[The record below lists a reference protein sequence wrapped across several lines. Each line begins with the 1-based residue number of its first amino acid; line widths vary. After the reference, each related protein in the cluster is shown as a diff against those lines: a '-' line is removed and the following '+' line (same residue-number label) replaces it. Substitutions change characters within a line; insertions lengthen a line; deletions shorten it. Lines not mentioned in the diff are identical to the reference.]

1 MTPKLLFSL
10 SFLVFAVTGHA
21 TETDAR
27 LQKYIQQFNMRAMD
41 EKLSPSHSPKYNLG
55 KILFETKLISGNK
68 NISCRTC
75 HDPAKGTSDGLA
87 LSQTHDGR
95 GVLKRNS
102 LSLFNTGLKNSVHM
116 FWDGRVSFNP
126 ETKTFITPEP
136 RFNGA
141 NPSASAITKVMT
153 SALAMQAIFPILSR
167 EEMRGAA
174 GENEVANESDNL
186 KAWDL
191 VVERLRK
198 NPELKNRFAEA
209 FPEISSGS
217 AGEKITIGHVGE
229 ALSHFI
235 REEFYS
241 DGSPFNRYLK
251 GELNA
256 MTDSQ
261 KEGMRIFVERGRCV
275 ACHDGGQ
282 LGDHTFYQSVGAPQ
296 LGARPAALD
305 KGRADVTGLQSD
317 TMLFRV
323 PTLLNLKLTAP
334 YMHNGAYE
342 TIRDVI
348 NHYSEPRS
356 FLEAF
361 DINLDRSM
369 TFPVEI
375 EVKNSPRDIAQ
386 IFQTIQTPFLREG
399 LHFTEEE
406 KDYLEDFLA
415 NALTDPKWLPLDF
428 FKKQKVE

>member
-1 MTPKLLFSL
+1 MTTKLLFSL
-10 SFLVFAVTGHA
+10 SLSFLGFAISGEA
-21 TETDAR
+21 SETDIR
-27 LQKYIQQFNMRAMD
+27 LQRYIQQFNMRAMD
-41 EKLSPSHSPKYNLG
+41 EKISPSHSPKYNLG

-68 NISCRTC
+68 NISCLTC

-116 FWDGRVSFNP
+116 FWDGRVSFDP
-126 ETKTFITPEP
+126 ATKTFSTPEP

-153 SALAMQAIFPILSR
+153 SALAMQTIFPILSH

-174 GENEVANESDNL
+174 GENEVANETDNL

-191 VVERLRK
+191 IVERLRN

-209 FPEISSGS
+209 FPEIAADVRGKMS
-217 AGEKITIGHVGE
+217 IGHVGE

-296 LGARPAALD
+296 FGAKPAALD

-361 DINLDRSM
+361 DINIDRSM

-375 EVKNSPRDIAQ
+375 EVKNSARDLKQ

-399 LHFTEEE
+399 LHFSEEE
-406 KDYLEDFLA
+406 KDYLEDFLS
-415 NALTDPKWLPLDF
+415 NALTDPKWLR
-428 FKKQKVE
+428 